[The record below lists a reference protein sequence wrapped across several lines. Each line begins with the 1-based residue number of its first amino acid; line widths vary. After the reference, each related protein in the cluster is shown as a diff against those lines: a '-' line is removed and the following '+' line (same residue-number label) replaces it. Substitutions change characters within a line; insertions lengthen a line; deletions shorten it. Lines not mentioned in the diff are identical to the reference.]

1 MLQRP
6 CSIPSQNQK
15 HRRARH
21 GYQIEGQEN
30 DELGNLS
37 EGEGRVDSRQCGFA
51 KLFHRVFG
59 IGVEDARRRDQVRIA
74 FVDKHGVEDVNEGF
88 VDEEGFEEKSDYGG
102 SFSQDEESCIEP
114 CQMAVEDC

>member
-21 GYQIEGQEN
+21 RYQIERQEN
-30 DELGNLS
+30 DEFGNLS
-37 EGEGRVDSRQCGFA
+37 EGKGRVDSRHCGFA
-51 KLFHRVFG
+51 KLFHRVFT
-59 IGVEDARRRDQVRIA
+59 IEVEDARRRDQVRIA
-74 FVDKHGVEDVNEGF
+74 FVDKHGVEDVNKSF
-88 VDEEGFEEKSDYGG
+88 VDEEGFEEKSDYSG
-102 SFSQDEESCIEP
+102 SFSQDEESCIKP